1 MNLNT
6 YNLSEDW
13 GWYVDT
19 ESNLLINY
27 NINMVYNKCNPY
39 RDTPYKNIN
48 DSRLCRIEEEDEYE
62 YYKNNYKDI
71 ENLELEYNYKTNGR
85 KIQEKEEK
93 LEKSENTNLYKIGST
108 TLITA
113 LLTYAIFFLI

>member
-6 YNLSEDW
+6 YNLCEDW

-27 NINMVYNKCNPY
+27 NLNTVYKSYNNY
-39 RDTPYKNIN
+39 TSYKNIN
-48 DSRLCRIEEEDEYE
+48 YSRLCRIGEEDEYE

-71 ENLELEYNYKTNGR
+71 ESLQLEHNYKENGI
-85 KIQEKEEK
+85 KIEVEFD
-93 LEKSENTNLYKIGST
+93 KSENTNLYKIGST

>member
-6 YNLSEDW
+6 YNLCEDW

-19 ESNLLINY
+19 ENNLLINS
-27 NINMVYNKCNPY
+27 NFNMAVYNSHKVYNS
-39 RDTPYKNIN
+39 YKNKN
-48 DSRLCRIEEEDEYE
+48 YSKLCKIEEDEYE

-71 ENLELEYNYKTNGR
+71 ENLELEYNYKKNGT
-85 KIQEKEEK
+85 KIQEKEK
-93 LEKSENTNLYKIGST
+93 LEKNENINLYKIGST

>member
-1 MNLNT
+1 MNFNT

-19 ESNLLINY
+19 ESNLLINS
-27 NINMVYNKCNPY
+27 NLTMVYNSCN
-39 RDTPYKNIN
+39 PYKNIN
-48 DSRLCRIEEEDEYE
+48 YSRLCRIEEEDEYE

-71 ENLELEYNYKTNGR
+71 ESLQLEYNYKTNGI
-85 KIQEKEEK
+85 KIQKKIE
-93 LEKSENTNLYKIGST
+93 LEFDKSENTNLYKIGST

>member
-1 MNLNT
+1 MNFNT
-6 YNLSEDW
+6 YNLCEDW

-27 NINMVYNKCNPY
+27 NLNIVHKSHNNYSS
-39 RDTPYKNIN
+39 YKNIN
-48 DSRLCRIEEEDEYE
+48 YFRLCRIEEEDEYE

-71 ENLELEYNYKTNGR
+71 ESLQLEHNYKENGI
-85 KIQEKEEK
+85 KIQKKIEVEFD
-93 LEKSENTNLYKIGST
+93 KSENANLYKIGST